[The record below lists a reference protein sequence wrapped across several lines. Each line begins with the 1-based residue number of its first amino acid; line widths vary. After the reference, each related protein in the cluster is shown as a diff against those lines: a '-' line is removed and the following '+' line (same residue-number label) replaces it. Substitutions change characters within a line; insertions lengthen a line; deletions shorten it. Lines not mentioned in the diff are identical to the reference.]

1 MEDLS
6 ESWWGRA
13 AWPAWLDLLN
23 DVEGIFMVDGEKGGI
38 ESSWRKNMGH
48 QYSVDEPSRKKT
60 GKKLDLICQ
69 DEIQKCDWMVV
80 ERMRTWDTNS
90 TKFLKEVEHVV
101 IRETVTIAQNRMNE
115 VPAAFRDTC
124 RFFGGYTGGEHT
136 NP

>member
-1 MEDLS
+1 MDDLS
-6 ESWWGRA
+6 ESWWGRV
-13 AWPAWLDLLN
+13 AWPVWLDLLN

-38 ESSWRKNMGH
+38 DSCQRKNMGC

-80 ERMRTWDTNS
+80 EQMCTWDTNS
-90 TKFLKEVEHVV
+90 TKFLKEVDHVV
-101 IRETVTIAQNRMNE
+101 IQETITIAQNRMSE
-115 VPAAFRDTC
+115 VLAAFRDTC
-124 RFFGGYTGGEHT
+124 HFFGIYTGGEYT